1 MKIALTILLILLI
14 LFLLTRRTRKPS
26 APKTADAASS
36 HDAKK
41 EDEACAADS
50 DPMAC
55 GSCGTQDDCA
65 KKRQLTAWETQ
76 KLYFD
81 DEELDRYKGTPSDGY
96 SEEAVEEF
104 REVLYTMQ
112 PSEVADWVNC
122 LQLRGIELP
131 LPLREE
137 TIMLIGQ

>member
-1 MKIALTILLILLI
+1 MKITLTILLILI
-14 LFLLTRRTRKPS
+14 LLFVLTRKPRKRRDRES
-26 APKTADAASS
+26 CDVSPSQDK
-36 HDAKK
+36 KK
-41 EDEACAADS
+41 EEPCAVDA

-55 GSCGTQDDCA
+55 GSCGTQDECA

-81 DEELDRYKGTPSDGY
+81 DEELDRYKGMAADGY

-112 PSEVADWVNC
+112 PAEVTDWVNC

-131 LPLREE
+131 VSLREE
-137 TIMLIGQ
+137 TIMLMGK